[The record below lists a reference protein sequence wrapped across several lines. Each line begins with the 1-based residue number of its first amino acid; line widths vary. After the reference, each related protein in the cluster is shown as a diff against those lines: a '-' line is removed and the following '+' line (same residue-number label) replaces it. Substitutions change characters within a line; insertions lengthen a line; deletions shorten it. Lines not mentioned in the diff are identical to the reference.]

1 MSRNQLSRKLD
12 DLRQM
17 MASSYSADVGGG
29 GRGEREVETRRIVSK
44 AGSHYV
50 LVRHTPSQSE
60 SEGEW
65 ESDSQMS
72 STGSVEVKGGSS
84 EVKGE
89 SSPVK
94 GGSAGLQREVLSDQS
109 EGLTEAAEVVLTEVK
124 TAETKGGSSE
134 VKGENSQVTAE
145 ANLLLHQNQRTKDDV
160 GTPGP
165 LLDADGG
172 SVCVEEEEEDIQEA
186 IYASFQIGS
195 RSQHSSN
202 QYMENDGG
210 QTRPLVVGG
219 AVGVNMSKVVGGVVG
234 GALKVNVSKVVG
246 VAEDPA
252 APHGRGDASA
262 GENDCKAFLPPP
274 AANSSEGLLSCR
286 PPAEECEVDRGDTTG
301 HGTGQDGGVLC
312 DWQGT
317 GGGGGGGGEDE
328 EVGLMSCSS
337 SSEGEGEG
345 EPLEKKRRLSVDEN
359 SLEQHTS
366 GYTSETEVGTA
377 RNKVDQVGS
386 EMDQEVRSEVEQEV
400 RSEVEQEVR
409 SEVKQ
414 EVRSEVEQ
422 EGRSEVDQ
430 EVRSE
435 VDQEVR
441 SEVKQE
447 VRSEVDQEGRSK
459 VEQEQLQF
467 VQDIGEVCVVR
478 FMCCIY

>member
-72 STGSVEVKGGSS
+72 STGSVEVKGGSL

-89 SSPVK
+89 SSQVK
-94 GGSAGLQREVLSDQS
+94 GGSAGLQRKVLNDQS

-124 TAETKGGSSE
+124 TAGTKGGSSE

-145 ANLLLHQNQRTKDDV
+145 ASLLLHQNQGTKDVQEDIHGSV
-160 GTPGP
+160 GAPGP
-165 LLDADGG
+165 LLDAGGG

-195 RSQHSSN
+195 RSQRSSN
-202 QYMENDGG
+202 QFMENDGG

-234 GALKVNVSKVVG
+234 GALKVNVSEVVG

-252 APHGRGDASA
+252 APHGSGDASA
-262 GENDCKAFLPPP
+262 GENDCRAILPPP
-274 AANSSEGLLSCR
+274 AGNSSEGLLSCR
-286 PPAEECEVDRGDTTG
+286 PPAEECEVDRGDATG
-301 HGTGQDGGVLC
+301 HGTGQDGGVLG
-312 DWQGT
+312 DWQGA
-317 GGGGGGGGEDE
+317 GGGGGGGEDE

-366 GYTSETEVGTA
+366 GYTSDTEVDTVK
-377 RNKVDQVGS
+377 NKVDQVGS
-386 EMDQEVRSEVEQEV
+386 EVD
-400 RSEVEQEVR
+400 
-409 SEVKQ
+409 
-414 EVRSEVEQ
+414 Q

-435 VDQEVR
+435 VDQE
-441 SEVKQE
+441 
-447 VRSEVDQEGRSK
+447 
-459 VEQEQLQF
+459 QLQF
-467 VQDIGEVCVVR
+467 VQDIGEVRVVR
-478 FMCCIY
+478 FVCCVY

>member
-50 LVRHTPSQSE
+50 LVHHTPSQSE

-89 SSPVK
+89 SSQVK
-94 GGSAGLQREVLSDQS
+94 GGSAGLQREALNDQS
-109 EGLTEAAEVVLTEVK
+109 EGLTKAAEVVLTEVK

-145 ANLLLHQNQRTKDDV
+145 ANLLLHQNQRTKDIQESIHGSV

-165 LLDADGG
+165 LLDAGGG

-210 QTRPLVVGG
+210 QTRPLVVSG

-234 GALKVNVSKVVG
+234 GALKVNVSEVVG
-246 VAEDPA
+246 VTEDPA
-252 APHGRGDASA
+252 ALHDRGDASA
-262 GENDCKAFLPPP
+262 GENDSRAILPPP

-286 PPAEECEVDRGDTTG
+286 PPAEECEVDRGDATG
-301 HGTGQDGGVLC
+301 HGTGQDGGVLG
-312 DWQGT
+312 DWQGA
-317 GGGGGGGGEDE
+317 GGGGGGEDE
-328 EVGLMSCSS
+328 EVELMSCSS

-366 GYTSETEVGTA
+366 GYTSDTEVDTA
-377 RNKVDQVGS
+377 KNKVDQVGS
-386 EMDQEVRSEVEQEV
+386 EMDQEVRSEVDQEV
-400 RSEVEQEVR
+400 RSEVD
-409 SEVKQ
+409 Q

-435 VDQEVR
+435 VDQEG
-441 SEVKQE
+441 
-447 VRSEVDQEGRSK
+447 RSEVD
-459 VEQEQLQF
+459 QEQLQF
-467 VQDIGEVCVVR
+467 VQDIGEVRVVR
-478 FMCCIY
+478 LLCCVY